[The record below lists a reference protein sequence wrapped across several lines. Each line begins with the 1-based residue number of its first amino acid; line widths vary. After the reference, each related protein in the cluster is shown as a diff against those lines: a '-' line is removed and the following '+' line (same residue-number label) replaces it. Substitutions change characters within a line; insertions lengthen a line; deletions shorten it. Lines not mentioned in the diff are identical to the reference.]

1 MGLFDFFKK
10 KKQENTGIENSKFIS
25 VEFQNQICALAL
37 WKLKENDMN
46 PNIAVYEMKK
56 AGLNDE
62 QINVILEKVK
72 EISGQKL
79 KASSPQDQGID
90 KNLFNS
96 EAYRVNILDHAQQLY
111 FQNNHRYEVVQHE
124 LFKEGLSRKQ
134 SEEIIVALQEKNT
147 QMVNDFQ
154 ADLDSGFISE
164 IKITPNPE
172 HTKGNT
178 DQDQIDRYIGY
189 GAYQMDR
196 GDLDNALELFDKA
209 IELDENATLAYA
221 NKGKLYGLKNDTE
234 KALFFTNK
242 ALELEPAHPQI
253 LENKVDFVFE
263 LFQEGKIDEHEFILN
278 IKDVLANDPQ
288 NPNALI
294 FIIQFYQKENRIEDA
309 VRSVRELFKKYYSEH
324 VTIQLMV
331 DTMYMLP
338 EEEALKQFDIIENES
353 GEEAKYQ
360 LKYNKGLY
368 LKGIGKYDEAIQLYG
383 QLNTVQPFSWN
394 YYQMAIMKNS
404 QGKTAECIE
413 LLKTTFELEPALK
426 EDARSF
432 PELQNLFTDPEF
444 IQLTK

>member
-1 MGLFDFFKK
+1 MRLFDFFKN
-10 KKQENTGIENSKFIS
+10 KKQENTGIENSKFNS

-46 PNIAVYEMKK
+46 PSIAVYEMKK
-56 AGLNDE
+56 VGLNEE
-62 QINVILEKVK
+62 QVHIILEKVK
-72 EISGQKL
+72 RISGLKF
-79 KASSPQDQGID
+79 KASSPDDVGID
-90 KNLFNS
+90 EDLFNS
-96 EAYRVNILDHAQQLY
+96 EAYRTKILDRAQKLY

-134 SEEIIVALQEKNT
+134 SQEIVTALEKKNTEMVDDFQEK
-147 QMVNDFQ
+147 
-154 ADLDSGFISE
+154 LDSGIISE

-234 KALFFTNK
+234 QALFFTNK
-242 ALELEPAHPQI
+242 ALELEPGHPQI
-253 LENKVDFVFE
+253 LENKLDFVFE
-263 LFQEGKIDEHEFILN
+263 LFQEGKINEHEFILN
-278 IKDVLANDPQ
+278 IKDVLASDPQ

-309 VRSVRELFKKYYSEH
+309 ARSVRELFKKYYSEQF
-324 VTIQLMV
+324 TIQLMV

-353 GEEAKYQ
+353 GEEAQYQ
-360 LKYNKGLY
+360 LRYNKGLY
-368 LKGIGKYDEAIQLYG
+368 LKGIGKYDEAILLYD
-383 QLNTVQPFSWN
+383 QLNAIQPFSWN
-394 YYQMAIMKNS
+394 YYQMAIMKNL
-404 QGKTAECIE
+404 QGNTVECLK
-413 LLKTTFELEPALK
+413 LLKTTFELEPSLK
-426 EDARSF
+426 EDARNF

-444 IQLTK
+444 IEIIR

>member
-1 MGLFDFFKK
+1 
-10 KKQENTGIENSKFIS
+10 
-25 VEFQNQICALAL
+25 
-37 WKLKENDMN
+37 
-46 PNIAVYEMKK
+46 
-56 AGLNDE
+56 
-62 QINVILEKVK
+62 LEKVK
-72 EISGQKL
+72 KISGLKL
-79 KASSPQDQGID
+79 NASSPDDAGID
-90 KNLFNS
+90 EDLFNN
-96 EAYRVNILDHAQQLY
+96 EAHRTKILDHAQQLY

-134 SEEIIVALQEKNT
+134 SEEIVTALQEKNT
-147 QMVNDFQ
+147 EMVDDFQ
-154 ADLDSGFISE
+154 EKLDSGIISE

-178 DQDQIDRYIGY
+178 DRDQIDRYIGY

-242 ALELEPAHPQI
+242 ALELEPGHPQI

-263 LFQEGKIDEHEFILN
+263 LFQEGKMDEHEFILN
-278 IKDVLANDPQ
+278 IKDILANDPQ

-294 FIIQFYQKENRIEDA
+294 FMIQFYQKENHIEDA
-309 VRSVRELFKKYYSEH
+309 LKSVRQLFKKYYSEH
-324 VTIQLMV
+324 ITIQLMV

-338 EEEALKQFDIIENES
+338 EEEALKQFDLIDNES
-353 GEEAKYQ
+353 GEEAQYQ
-360 LKYNKGLY
+360 LRYNKGLY
-368 LKGIGKYDEAIQLYG
+368 LKGTGKYDEAILLYD
-383 QLNTVQPFSWN
+383 QLNTIQPFSWN
-394 YYQMAIMKNS
+394 YYQMAIMKNI
-404 QGKTAECIE
+404 QGKTAECLE

-444 IQLTK
+444 IEITK

>member
-10 KKQENTGIENSKFIS
+10 KKQENTGIENSKFNS
-25 VEFQNQICALAL
+25 VEFQNHICALAS
-37 WKLKENDMN
+37 WKLKDNDMN
-46 PNIAVYEMKK
+46 PNIAVCEMKK
-56 AGLNDE
+56 VGLNDE
-62 QINVILEKVK
+62 QVQIILEKVK
-72 EISGQKL
+72 RTSGL
-79 KASSPQDQGID
+79 KFKAPSRDDAGIEED
-90 KNLFNS
+90 LFNS
-96 EAYRVNILDHAQQLY
+96 EAYRTKILDRAQQLY

-134 SEEIIVALQEKNT
+134 SEEIITALQEKEIE
-147 QMVNDFQ
+147 MVDDFQ

-164 IKITPNPE
+164 IKIMPNPE

-178 DQDQIDRYIGY
+178 DRDQIDRYIGY

-242 ALELEPAHPQI
+242 ALELEPGHPQI

-263 LFQEGKIDEHEFILN
+263 FFQEGKIDEDEFILN

-294 FIIQFYQKENRIEDA
+294 FMIQFYQKENRIEDA
-309 VRSVRELFKKYYSEH
+309 LKSVRELFKKYYSEH
-324 VTIQLMV
+324 IMIQLMV
-331 DTMYMLP
+331 DTMNMLP
-338 EEEALKQFDIIENES
+338 EEKALEQFDLIENES
-353 GEEAKYQ
+353 GEEARYQ
-360 LKYNKGLY
+360 LGYNKGLY
-368 LKGIGKYDEAIQLYG
+368 LKGIGKYDEAIQLYH
-383 QLNTVQPFSWN
+383 QLNTIQPFSWN
-394 YYQMAIMKNS
+394 YYQMAIMKNL
-404 QGKTAECIE
+404 QGKTAECLE
-413 LLKTTFELEPALK
+413 LLKITFELEPSLK
-426 EDARSF
+426 EDARNF

-444 IQLTK
+444 IEITK